1 MARER
6 EFQGLDTKTRRR
18 VANRP
23 FEDVQGIKNGIPL
36 HRHTEAQDKLA
47 EKSVAVKAAK
57 ERRLR
62 EELPTKARLT
72 VREKKRSP
80 IKSSISLADE

>member
-1 MARER
+1 MAREL
-6 EFQGLDTKTRRR
+6 ELHGLDHRTRRKI
-18 VANRP
+18 ANRP
-23 FEDVQGIKNGIPL
+23 FEDVQGIKNGVPA
-36 HRHTEAQDKLA
+36 HRHSEAHDKLA
-47 EKSVAVKAAK
+47 EKNAAAKIAK

-62 EELPTKARLT
+62 EEPPTKARLT

>member
-1 MARER
+1 MAREI
-6 EFQGLDTKTRRR
+6 ELPGLDHRTRRKI
-18 VANRP
+18 ANRP
-23 FEDVQGIKNGIPL
+23 FEDVQGIKNGVPM

-47 EKSVAVKAAK
+47 EKSAAVKPAK

-62 EELPTKARLT
+62 EEPPTKARLT

>member
-1 MARER
+1 MAREI
-6 EFQGLDTKTRRR
+6 ELHGLDTKTRRR

-23 FEDVQGIKNGIPL
+23 FEDVQGIKNGIPV
-36 HRHTEAQDKLA
+36 HRHTEAHDKLA
-47 EKSVAVKAAK
+47 EKSATVKVAK

-62 EELPTKARLT
+62 EEPPTKARLT
-72 VREKKRSP
+72 VREKKRSL